1 MFFNLKL
8 TFFFLLSS
16 TLFLLSLVDAFQAV
30 DFEPPGLSR
39 GAFIAHLFEITKTI
53 QRASKVRFPFS
64 VIRHVPRRFVL
75 SGVNSPLAK
84 YFSIVYIPCAM
95 RSVYPGY
102 SEQSAFS
109 INPLH
114 SFDIPGVQFIDQPVP
129 KPQSLLSQ
137 TFTVVIHGASLPLRF
152 VESQPGNW
160 KMRSLKLIKSWYSEN
175 HFDDMPLQIQ
185 PEVSYSLSLKTELV
199 FAYRRALNR
208 TQDPL
213 LALGAVQHTGRLLW
227 GCTRFP
233 RIFISISTHL
243 LIMVLGK
250 SPFIIIKRG
259 FSLLC
264 LPLNY
269 VQWSKIFVSLRIFA
283 IFFFALHSPF
293 NKNFFFKIS
302 ENTDIFRLQVQLF
315 MWVILHALC
324 INY

>member
-64 VIRHVPRRFVL
+64 VIWHVPRRFVL

-185 PEVSYSLSLKTELV
+185 PEVHTLFLWKLNLFSLIEERWIAPKTLCLRSVQCNTPSFMRLHAISSYLHIDIHAS
-199 FAYRRALNR
+199 AY
-208 TQDPL
+208 
-213 LALGAVQHTGRLLW
+213 
-227 GCTRFP
+227 
-233 RIFISISTHL
+233 
-243 LIMVLGK
+243 MVLGK

-259 FSLLC
+259 FSL
-264 LPLNY
+264 
-269 VQWSKIFVSLRIFA
+269 
-283 IFFFALHSPF
+283 
-293 NKNFFFKIS
+293 
-302 ENTDIFRLQVQLF
+302 
-315 MWVILHALC
+315 
-324 INY
+324 